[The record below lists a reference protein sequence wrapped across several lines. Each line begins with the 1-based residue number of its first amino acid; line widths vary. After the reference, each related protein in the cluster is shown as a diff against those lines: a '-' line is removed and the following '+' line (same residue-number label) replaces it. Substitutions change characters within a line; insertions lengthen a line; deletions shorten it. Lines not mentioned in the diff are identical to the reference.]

1 MSEPQQGSSRRW
13 ARLRWAF
20 PIAVAVIGM
29 LAFLP
34 GLHGEFLDWDDREN
48 FLHNPHYRGLG
59 AAQLHW
65 MVTSARTGHW
75 IPLTWLTFALD
86 WQLWGMNPYGYHLT
100 TLLLHGLAAA
110 LLYLVARRLLAA
122 ARTRWPDGALTLGAV
137 LAALLF
143 AVHPLRAESVAWITE
158 RRDVLA
164 GVFFLAATL
173 VYLGRWTPA
182 GAPRPHERLRY
193 LVALVLFAGA
203 LGSKVMTVTLPAV
216 LLILDVYPLRRLGPG
231 AGGWLGR
238 SARRVWVEKA
248 PFVVLGA
255 AAAAVAVAIN
265 RAQGNL
271 TSVSEMGIA
280 ERLAISAYS
289 LVFYPWKTFA
299 PLGLSPMYELPYPL
313 VPGDW
318 PFPAAAL
325 AVLAITIAA
334 AALARRWPAL
344 LAAWLAYVV
353 MALPVAG
360 LVQNGF
366 QIAADRY
373 SYLPCLP
380 WALLTGAALVM
391 LMGPAERPRLVP
403 AAAVGAGLL
412 ALAAMTWQ
420 QTKIWRD
427 TETLWLRALSV
438 APSSVAHSNVG
449 LTLARRGDTKGAIPH
464 YHEAIRLRPVFA
476 EAWNNLALAQA
487 QQGDVA
493 GAESSLREA
502 VRLKPRFA
510 TAWSNLGM
518 MRARQGRSGE
528 AVAAY
533 REALRLQPDHADAHG
548 NLGATLDA
556 QGQGEEA
563 LRHLREA
570 ARLRPDSADA
580 QSNVGI
586 FHARHGDLPG
596 ATRYFEE
603 TLRLRPDSP
612 EAHNNLGL
620 AFAQQGRL
628 DAAAAHFREALRLR
642 PGFRDAHLNLARA
655 QSLLGGRQ

>member
-1 MSEPQQGSSRRW
+1 VSEPQQGSSRRW

-122 ARTRWPDGALTLGAV
+122 ARPRWPDGALTRGAV

-173 VYLGRWTPA
+173 VYLGRWTPD
-182 GAPRPHERLRY
+182 GAPRPQERLRY

-255 AAAAVAVAIN
+255 AAAAVAVAVN

-289 LVFYPWKTFA
+289 LVFYPWKTLA

-412 ALAAMTWQ
+412 VLAAMTWQ

-438 APSSVAHSNVG
+438 APSSVAHSNLG

-502 VRLKPRFA
+502 VQLKPRFA

-570 ARLRPDSADA
+570 ARLRPDSANA

>member
-29 LAFLP
+29 LAFFP

-59 AAQLHW
+59 PAQLHW

-75 IPLTWLTFALD
+75 IPLAWLTFALD

-122 ARTRWPDGALTLGAV
+122 ARPRWPDGALTLGAV

-173 VYLGRWTPA
+173 VYLGRWTPD

-255 AAAAVAVAIN
+255 AAAVVAVAVN

-289 LVFYPWKTFA
+289 LVFYPWKTLA

-438 APSSVAHSNVG
+438 APSSVAHSNLG

-655 QSLLGGRQ
+655 QSLRGGRQ